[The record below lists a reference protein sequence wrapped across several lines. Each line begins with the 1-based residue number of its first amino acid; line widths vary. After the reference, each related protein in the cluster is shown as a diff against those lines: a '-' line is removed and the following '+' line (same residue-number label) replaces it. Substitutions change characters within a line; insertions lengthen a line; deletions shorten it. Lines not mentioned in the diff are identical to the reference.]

1 MKSKLNLLAAGI
13 LLAAINTGLGQPVIT
28 QQPQCCT
35 NAVGTTATFSVTA
48 TGIEPLAYQWQKL
61 SAAWTDL
68 AGCTGTSLHL
78 TNIQTSHAG
87 DHRVIVTNVYG
98 AATSEVVRLAVLW
111 PPTITSQPRSL
122 AVLFGSNATFRVTAA
137 GTAPL
142 VYQWRLDGRE
152 LANATNANLV
162 VSNVA
167 LADLGGYAVVV
178 RNASA
183 AATSQ
188 PAWLK
193 LARWTQM
200 VAFGDSACMAQY
212 SNGRSWVD
220 WLGEL
225 LCLSAPNQIKN
236 YAVGGAGTLAVRAQ
250 INSYLSANTPGSN
263 TLLAPWWA
271 GLSADLCTSHL
282 PVAQVVSNYAMN
294 MSLLANAGGRIF
306 VVPNVMPFYYAPR
319 FSGDAYVRSIDY
331 TNLNARMDRE
341 VQILR
346 TNFGLTIF
354 RFNMYDLVVGL
365 WANPAAYGFTNLTGA
380 ANGCVGCDRSQ
391 YFWWDDVH
399 ASAAGHRFMG
409 TEMYR
414 CLTPPLVIALQTGV
428 PSGLVELQWQ
438 GGSPPFRLQRCEDLA
453 TGSWRSDELTFATN
467 ATPVLSTP
475 HQFFRVLQLGQ

>member
-1 MKSKLNLLAAGI
+1 MKNLTSVSRLTTFLLLSLA
-13 LLAAINTGLGQPVIT
+13 GLPQLIAQPWIT
-28 QQPQCCT
+28 KQPMSI
-35 NAVGTTATFSVTA
+35 AVVLGGSATLQVTA
-48 TGIEPLAYQWQKL
+48 SAPTPLTFQWQFNG
-61 SAAWTDL
+61 ADL
-68 AGCTGTSLHL
+68 AGAISNRLTL
-78 TNIQTSHAG
+78 TN
-87 DHRVIVTNVYG
+87 VT
-98 AATSEVVRLAVLW
+98 
-111 PPTITSQPRSL
+111 
-122 AVLFGSNATFRVTAA
+122 
-137 GTAPL
+137 
-142 VYQWRLDGRE
+142 
-152 LANATNANLV
+152 
-162 VSNVA
+162 
-167 LADLGGYAVVV
+167 LADLGVYRVIV
-178 RNASA
+178 RDASNQVA
-183 AATSQ
+183 SQ
-188 PAWLK
+188 PACLK
-193 LARWTQM
+193 LARWTQL

-236 YAVGGAGTLAVRAQ
+236 YAVGGAGTLAVRTQ
-250 INSYLSANTPGSN
+250 ISQYLSANTPGSN

-346 TNFGLTIF
+346 TNFGLTVF
-354 RFNMYDLVVGL
+354 RFNMYDLVQGV
-365 WANPAAYGFTNLTGA
+365 WANPAAYGFTNLTEA

-399 ASAAGHRFMG
+399 ASATGHRFMG

-414 CLTPPLVIALQTGV
+414 CLTPPLVIARPTGGA
-428 PSGLVELQWQ
+428 SGVLELQWQ
-438 GGSPPFRLQRCEDLA
+438 GGSPPFRLQRCENLA
-453 TGSWRSDELTFATN
+453 TGVWQSCELNFATN
-467 ATPVLSTP
+467 ATTMFSVPQ
-475 HQFFRVLQLGQ
+475 QFFRVLQLGQ